1 MIKRVSGFIPPVLV
15 STPQFDRIMAG
26 LWHRATFFISLVPF
40 LLTLV
45 AFFCFYQNVLKNL
58 RKIVHSLKVL
68 VQFNLCFLFDSFSP
82 TTQFLTMLMILQLIK
97 HFEGCET
104 IKIVFVFF

>member
-1 MIKRVSGFIPPVLV
+1 MCEWFYTPVLV

-26 LWHRATFFISLVPF
+26 LRHRATFFISLVPF
-40 LLTLV
+40 LLTLITLV

-68 VQFNLCFLFDSFSP
+68 VQFNLCFLFDSFFPNNTISHNVNDI
-82 TTQFLTMLMILQLIK
+82 TTYKTF
-97 HFEGCET
+97 
-104 IKIVFVFF
+104 